1 MRSKLLSCRTN
12 LGGSQGEAAE
22 IGEIGAEI
30 GEIAEIGAEVGGA
43 HLEYRYDE

>member
-12 LGGSQGEAAE
+12 LGGSQGEVAEIGE

-30 GEIAEIGAEVGGA
+30 GADA
-43 HLEYRYDE
+43 HLDE

>member
-12 LGGSQGEAAE
+12 LGGSQGEIAE

-30 GEIAEIGAEVGGA
+30 GEIGAEIGADA
-43 HLEYRYDE
+43 HLDE